1 MSNQLKLNLC
11 LQPWSVLERPCIWGE
26 FTQRKNQRNKQM
38 AVKTPTQQ
46 SLMSVIYKAD
56 ELSSQQIQLLAGQK
70 T

>member
-11 LQPWSVLERPCIWGE
+11 LQPWSVPERPCIWGE

-46 SLMSVIYKAD
+46 SLISVIYKAD